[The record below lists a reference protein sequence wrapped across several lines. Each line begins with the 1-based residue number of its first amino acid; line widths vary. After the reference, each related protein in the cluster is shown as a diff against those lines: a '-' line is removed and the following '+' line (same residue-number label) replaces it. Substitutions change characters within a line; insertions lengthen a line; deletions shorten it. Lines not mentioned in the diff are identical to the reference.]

1 MVRCLVALNR
11 GDLGRPPWFTLLT
24 WVFRRDFI
32 KRDHLGFGF
41 GCISRRERGQR
52 LSLLPTP
59 RHVRISSRC
68 HSELRESRFLISC
81 LLNHRLPDRAAKI
94 TSLFNEESLMVFFFF
109 FHPENKHIRFFAAA
123 TFFRDC
129 CGYCYTLLC
138 MVPGA
143 ELGKSCLVEFSQT
156 LCKSWFLEEEI
167 WCREDRGT
175 TQGHTAVRSSSALGW
190 AHDCILHDDLSSVM
204 CSVYP
209 LACG

>member
-52 LSLLPTP
+52 LSLPPTP

-109 FHPENKHIRFFAAA
+109 FFTLKTSISGSLLLPHFSETVVVTVTR
-123 TFFRDC
+123 
-129 CGYCYTLLC
+129 YC
-138 MVPGA
+138 V
-143 ELGKSCLVEFSQT
+143 
-156 LCKSWFLEEEI
+156 
-167 WCREDRGT
+167 WCRGQSWANLVLLNSR
-175 TQGHTAVRSSSALGW
+175 RLSANPGF
-190 AHDCILHDDLSSVM
+190 
-204 CSVYP
+204 
-209 LACG
+209 